1 MVQTPRQEG
10 RTTMGEDR
18 FEQLMRQHG
27 MKRTHAGLATIRFEK
42 KDLSIETGDSG
53 ETFIVRSGC
62 KSIHVQTSATLLNT
76 WKPFR
81 KFVNAKHLPA

>member
-42 KDLSIETGDSG
+42 KDLSIETRDSG
-53 ETFIVRSGC
+53 ETFIVRSE
-62 KSIHVQTSATLLNT
+62 SIIHSCPNLSDLAQYLETIPKV
-76 WKPFR
+76 R
-81 KFVNAKHLPA
+81 